1 MTVEIKKEFLEEL
14 TEVIQNR
21 DSARAAE
28 MIQDMHPA
36 DIAEY
41 FEEIDLADCTFLFM
55 LLDAETKA
63 DVLVELEDDERA

>member
-1 MTVEIKKEFLEEL
+1 MAVEIKKEFLDEL

-41 FEEIDLADCTFLFM
+41 FEEMMCLWNSRTTSVKNFSKPSQAT
-55 LLDAETKA
+55 
-63 DVLVELEDDERA
+63 

>member
-41 FEEIDLADCTFLFM
+41 FEEIDLDDCTFLFM
-55 LLDAETKA
+55 LLDAETSYH
-63 DVLVELEDDERA
+63 RNTFCCI